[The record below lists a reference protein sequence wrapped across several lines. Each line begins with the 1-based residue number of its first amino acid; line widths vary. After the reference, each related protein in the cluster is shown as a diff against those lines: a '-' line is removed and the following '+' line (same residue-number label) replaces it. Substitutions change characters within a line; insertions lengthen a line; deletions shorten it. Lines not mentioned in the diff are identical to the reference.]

1 MTRLQSERYHDD
13 CIQHTFHSGRASVG
27 VWRAMIYNWKSE
39 LVFLKPTGK
48 KGITCNDYLE
58 QVLKP
63 VVGPAF
69 QGQKGYKK
77 GDAGGLYVED
87 GAPWH
92 GVKKVLR
99 ESKKELGIPRHD
111 RLAQSPDLN
120 PIENVWRIMKQRI
133 KARTYFPGTVNEM
146 RKAVQQ
152 EWARLRPVDF
162 NQFVDSMPERIVE
175 LQKRA
180 GMQTRW

>member
-27 VWRAMIYNWKSE
+27 VWSAMIYNWKSE

-87 GAPWH
+87 GETWH
-92 GVKKVLR
+92 GVNKVLR

-133 KARTYFPGTVNEM
+133 KARTYVPGTVNEM